1 MRKERKSKVVLCM
14 AGPDLPF
21 LETLNNVLPYVGMA
35 VVAIVASVIFVWY
48 TKKYT
53 PEIART
59 FIKAYHS
66 RGLPVF
72 IQDEMGNVKFHI
84 CDKKFPEGV
93 VHVKGKGW
101 FLLPNPPAPPV
112 IEANSV
118 EITDVSEG
126 KRGRGRPPKVD
137 ASVQGDSRAVYGPG
151 HPPMSRKQLSEM
163 NEEELRSYALAY
175 GILVNVPILQ
185 GFGKQVFF
193 GSSTSVALNSL
204 CGIAHA
210 DLLSVRKLAPTM
222 YQKTQLDALATGSR
236 LEGLKMGNKDVQKLL
251 LYAIVAAVPIA
262 AIGFI
267 VYLLTQQPAAL
278 TLLAV

>member
-1 MRKERKSKVVLCM
+1 M
-14 AGPDLPF
+14 AGPDLAF
-21 LETLNNVLPYVGMA
+21 LETLNNILPYVGMA
-35 VVAIVASVIFVWY
+35 VVGIVAAVVFVWY

-59 FIKAYHS
+59 MIKAYHS

-72 IQDEMGNVKFHI
+72 IQDEMGNVRFQI

-112 IEANSV
+112 IEHNSANSV
-118 EITDVSEG
+118 EVVDVG
-126 KRGRGRPPKVD
+126 KRGRGRPPK
-137 ASVQGDSRAVYGPG
+137 ANANQSLPFGAGN
-151 HPPMSRKQLSEM
+151 PPPCRKQLSEM
-163 NEEELRSYALAY
+163 DKAELESYALAY

-193 GSSTSVALNSL
+193 GSSTSVALSNL
-204 CGIAHA
+204 MAIAHA

-222 YQKTQLDALATGSR
+222 YQKTQLDALATGNR
-236 LEGLKMGNKDVQKLL
+236 LEGLKMGSKDVQKLL